1 MLKYSL
7 KLSEKTVSIILML
20 ISGLSFVVMHSSAK
34 HLAAEVHIFEIVFL
48 RCALVAFV
56 LLPFMFQQGIGCI
69 YTKQPRNQ
77 FYRILTNSIAMLL
90 FFFGL
95 SITPISIVT
104 SLNFIAPVFAT
115 VLAIIF
121 LKEKLTPLRSFG
133 LIIGFLG
140 VLIILK
146 PSFSINI
153 GGLFILLSALS
164 WSISLI
170 FIKKLTKT
178 DSAVTISLYAGVG
191 MMPATFL
198 AAYPHLQIL
207 NTNQFLIILFI
218 SISGTLAQ
226 TLLNSALK
234 RGELSFLLPLDF
246 LKLVWSVLI
255 GLAIFDETTSASLW
269 LGGLFIIVA
278 STLVVKSDSGKNK
291 ILPIN

>member
-1 MLKYSL
+1 
-7 KLSEKTVSIILML
+7 
-20 ISGLSFVVMHSSAK
+20 
-34 HLAAEVHIFEIVFL
+34 
-48 RCALVAFV
+48 
-56 LLPFMFQQGIGCI
+56 
-69 YTKQPRNQ
+69 
-77 FYRILTNSIAMLL
+77 MLL

-115 VLAIIF
+115 ALAIIF

-146 PSFSINI
+146 PGFSINI